1 MRRIGLVAV
10 LLALV
15 ATPAW
20 AGSDPAAADA
30 TRVKGKV
37 VFPVTDARTAC
48 SFQPQGTKLKEHCVP
63 AFGSFAGIP
72 GAAGA
77 SVGWTWLLQTEN
89 GKSTGKGTETGIL
102 KLNFG
107 GRTLELALTGRVKP
121 FGTQPAGGGRTKT
134 TGTCKVKKKTGFA
147 RTVAGTVGP
156 TCTYTFDATYKGTVY
171 TKLVFTIDVQVV

>member
-1 MRRIGLVAV
+1 MRRVGVVAV
-10 LLALV
+10 LLVL
-15 ATPAW
+15 ATTSAW
-20 AGSDPAAADA
+20 ARTDPQASGA
-30 TRVKGKV
+30 TQVKGKV

-63 AFGSFAGIP
+63 AFGMFTGVP
-72 GAAGA
+72 GRAGA

-107 GRTLELALTGRVKP
+107 GRTLELGLTGKVKP

-171 TKLVFTIDVQVV
+171 TKLVFFINVQTV